1 MVGWRKVAH
10 HVRRVGERMDGQT
23 NLNTKNECW
32 GRIRTAVIEGSD
44 AEPRYGN
51 NNCYQWR
58 RRHQIAHVDILEG
71 VGSGR
76 WDASSTWR
84 AAHDG
89 K

>member
-1 MVGWRKVAH
+1 
-10 HVRRVGERMDGQT
+10 MDGQIT
-23 NLNTKNECW
+23 WNTKNESW
-32 GRIRTAVIEGSD
+32 GRIQTAVIEGSD

-51 NNCYQWR
+51 NNRYQWR
-58 RRHQIAHVDILEG
+58 RRHQIAHVDTLEG
-71 VGSGR
+71 VGGGR